1 MIEYKGM
8 QFASLAELCRYTGV
22 GYSTAH
28 ARLAKGMSIEDSV
41 NPNGCANDRRSIS
54 CKDHLGKEYASH
66 KEMAEAYGLTWFAV
80 NRRLDLGWTLEQALT
95 TKVGDSKDCAVDH
108 LGNKFC
114 SISKMLDFYGI
125 DRNTY
130 SVRLNRGWS
139 VEDALTVP
147 KGCRRI
153 IHDYA

>member
-1 MIEYKGM
+1 MIEYNGM
-8 QFASLAELCRYTGV
+8 QFSSLAELCRYTGI
-22 GYSTAH
+22 GYSTAY

-41 NPNGCANDRRSIS
+41 NLNVCSNDRRSIR
-54 CKDHLGKEYASH
+54 CQDHLGKEYASH
-66 KEMAEAYGLTWFAV
+66 KEMAEAYGLTWSAV
-80 NRRLDLGWTLEQALT
+80 YRRLNLGWALEKALT

-108 LGNKFC
+108 LGNEFC

-139 VEDALTVP
+139 LEDALTVP
-147 KGCRRI
+147 KGCKRSK
-153 IHDYA
+153 

>member
-1 MIEYKGM
+1 MIEYNGM
-8 QFASLAELCRYTGV
+8 QFSSLAELCRYTGV
-22 GYSTAH
+22 GYSTAY
-28 ARLAKGMSIEDSV
+28 ARLAKGTSIEDSV
-41 NPNGCANDRRSIS
+41 KPNGRANGRRSIR
-54 CKDHLGKEYASH
+54 CKDHLGKEYASK

-80 NRRLDLGWTLEQALT
+80 HRRLDLGWTLEQALT

-139 VEDALTVP
+139 LEDALTVP
-147 KGCRRI
+147 KGCKRTTR
-153 IHDYA
+153 DYV